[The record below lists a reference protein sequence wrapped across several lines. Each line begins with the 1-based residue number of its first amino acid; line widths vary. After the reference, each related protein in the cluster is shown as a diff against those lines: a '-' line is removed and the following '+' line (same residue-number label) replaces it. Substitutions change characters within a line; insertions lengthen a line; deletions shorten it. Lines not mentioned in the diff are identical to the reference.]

1 MTFLKTRSGDFVGTP
16 PQVENKR
23 SVRGGG
29 ARYYQSMRFQTYSHL
44 WYPSGD
50 PRFWY
55 PSGDPRLWSDAL
67 RAPSGLPYFKFY
79 DSLFYIDYKYKGLRR
94 RAKPGAPENIHEL
107 LTPRAIAY
115 WFMDDGNSDQNC
127 RHRSYMFS
135 THSFPWSDQAL
146 LVQVLRYNFDI
157 DATIQ
162 KLIIDYIFVKNLR
175 TVF

>member
-1 MTFLKTRSGDFVGTP
+1 MRVTLKQTIARANYIWHLYDLFKNPVGRPGRETRSGDFVGTP

-135 THSFPWSDQAL
+135 THSFP
-146 LVQVLRYNFDI
+146 
-157 DATIQ
+157 
-162 KLIIDYIFVKNLR
+162 
-175 TVF
+175 